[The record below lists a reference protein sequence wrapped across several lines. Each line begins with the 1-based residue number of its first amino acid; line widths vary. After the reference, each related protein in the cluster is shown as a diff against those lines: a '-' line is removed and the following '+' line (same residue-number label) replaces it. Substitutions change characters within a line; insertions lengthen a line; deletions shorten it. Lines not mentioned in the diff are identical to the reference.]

1 MTTSLNPQTPLLLVD
16 DEPSWLQSLSFTLDY
31 AAAINN
37 VMTCSDS
44 RDVMN
49 VIAKHEVSSV
59 ILDLTMPHIRGE
71 ELLKQIIQDHPG
83 IPVIILSGMNQVETA
98 VKCMKMG
105 AFDFFV
111 KTVEEERLIAG
122 IQRALAFGRL
132 QQENRQFKDRVLKD
146 TLEHPEAF
154 SEIVTRSRKMRS
166 LFQYIE
172 AIVCSDQPILISGE
186 SGVGKELVS
195 SALHRLCRP
204 SAALI
209 AVNVA
214 GLDDN
219 VFADT
224 LFGHTRGAFTG
235 ADKGRP
241 GMVEEAGDGILFL
254 DEIGDLSPSSQVKLL
269 RLLQEGEFFPLGSD
283 KPKRSRARVICAT
296 NHDLEAKQ
304 ACGEFRRDLYYR
316 LRAHHVHVPPLR
328 ERLEDL
334 PLLVE
339 FFLEEAA
346 DRLGKRKPTIP
357 QELTVLLGTYH
368 FPGNIR
374 ELRAMIYDA
383 VSLHGGG
390 VLSTEPFRRI
400 ITAGRTPTAAAPS
413 ALNAPMTF
421 PDPLPTLSEGADLL
435 VQEALRRA
443 KGNQGIAASLLGI
456 TRQALNKRLKKLG
469 N

>member
-1 MTTSLNPQTPLLLVD
+1 MTTSLNPPVPLLLVD
-16 DEPSWLQSLSFTLDY
+16 DEKSWLQSLTFTLDY
-31 AAAINN
+31 VAGINH
-37 VMTCSDS
+37 VVPCSDS
-44 RDVMN
+44 REVMEI
-49 VIAKHEVSSV
+49 IATREISAVV
-59 ILDLTMPHIRGE
+59 LDLTMPYIGGE
-71 ELLKQIIQDHPG
+71 ELLKRIVQDHPG

-132 QQENRQFKDRVLKD
+132 QQENRQFKDRVLQD

-154 SEIVTRSRKMRS
+154 ANIVTRSRKMRS

-172 AIVCSDQPILISGE
+172 AIAGSDQPILISGE

-195 SALHRLCRP
+195 RAIHRLCRTKAP
-204 SAALI
+204 LV

-241 GMVEEAGDGILFL
+241 GMVEEAGAGILFL
-254 DEIGDLSPSSQVKLL
+254 DEIGDLSLSSQVKLL
-269 RLLQEGEFFPLGSD
+269 RLLQEGEYFPLGSD
-283 KPKRSRARVICAT
+283 KPKRSLARVVCAT

-304 ACGEFRRDLYYR
+304 SRGEFRRDLFYR

-328 ERLEDL
+328 ERREDL

-339 FFLEEAA
+339 CFLEEAA
-346 DRLGKRKPTIP
+346 RSLGKRKPTVP

-368 FPGNIR
+368 FPGNVR
-374 ELRAMIYDA
+374 ELRSMIYDA

-390 VLSTEPFRRI
+390 VLSTESFRRI
-400 ITAGRTPTAAAPS
+400 IAGSRGAAAE
-413 ALNAPMTF
+413 APAEAPEMAF
-421 PDPLPTLSEGADLL
+421 PEPLPTLSEGADLL
-435 VQEALRRA
+435 VREAMRRA
-443 KGNQGIAASLLGI
+443 KGNQGIAAGLLGI
-456 TRQALNKRLKKLG
+456 TRQALNKRLKKLDD
-469 N
+469 